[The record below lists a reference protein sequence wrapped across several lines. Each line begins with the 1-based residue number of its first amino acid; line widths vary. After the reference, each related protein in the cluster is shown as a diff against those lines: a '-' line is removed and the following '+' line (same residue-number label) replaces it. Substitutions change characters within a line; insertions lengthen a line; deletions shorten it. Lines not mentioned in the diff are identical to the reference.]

1 MFRKVQSN
9 SCLDNCLRNVV
20 TKLEESSYS
29 CKNTHGSFLTAQI
42 IVFKRILCAPKNYM
56 LALNPV
62 QKSLLCM
69 ILFLPTRNRLKS
81 LFINILYHMTP
92 NVPKLCSGLSV
103 S

>member
-1 MFRKVQSN
+1 MLQK
-9 SCLDNCLRNVV
+9 D
-20 TKLEESSYS
+20 
-29 CKNTHGSFLTAQI
+29 
-42 IVFKRILCAPKNYM
+42 YM

-69 ILFLPTRNRLKS
+69 SLFLPTRNRLKS